1 MTTISLTLR
10 DILWFGSLL
19 VSVVLAYARLHSEI
33 RHLQDVK
40 AERAEVQRIV
50 DHLRDSL
57 AQIQTSLARLEAALR
72 APVHHPPPESPP
84 ANHP

>member
-72 APVHHPPPESPP
+72 STTRVVPPDPPPPGKR
-84 ANHP
+84 

>member
-10 DILWFGSLL
+10 DLLWFGSLV
-19 VSVVLAYARLHSEI
+19 VSIVLAYARLHSEI

-50 DHLRDSL
+50 DGLRDTL
-57 AQIQTSLARLEAALR
+57 AEIRTSLVRLEAALR
-72 APVHHPPPESPP
+72 APRNEVQPPK
-84 ANHP
+84 